1 MNDINQIKQALIVM
15 TNSSNMDFA
24 NTAQFLLQVIAQ
36 VEQNAMSIG
45 EATETIKDIQ
55 RQLNLVQ
62 ASESLDSKEQL
73 NTILNGLM
81 TLAGVI

>member
-15 TNSSNMDFA
+15 TNSSNVDFA